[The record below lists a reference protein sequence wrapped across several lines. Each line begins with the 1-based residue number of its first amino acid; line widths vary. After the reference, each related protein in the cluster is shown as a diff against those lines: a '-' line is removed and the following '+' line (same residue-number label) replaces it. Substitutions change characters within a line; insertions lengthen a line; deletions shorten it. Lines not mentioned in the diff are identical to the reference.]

1 MKVRHLISKLE
12 KLDPESHIVTRRVS
26 DNEYYYYGD
35 VLLTPLSDIEV
46 KPAYMLCENMDK
58 VPLDFVEEKPKFFPN
73 RQPTNV
79 VILNF

>member
-1 MKVRHLISKLE
+1 MKIKHLIAKLE
-12 KLDPESHIVTRRVS
+12 KFDPESHVVTRRVS

-46 KPAYMLCENMDK
+46 KPAYILSENMEK
-58 VPLDFVEEKPKFFPN
+58 VPLDFVEEKPKLGPD
-73 RQPTNV
+73 RQSTNV